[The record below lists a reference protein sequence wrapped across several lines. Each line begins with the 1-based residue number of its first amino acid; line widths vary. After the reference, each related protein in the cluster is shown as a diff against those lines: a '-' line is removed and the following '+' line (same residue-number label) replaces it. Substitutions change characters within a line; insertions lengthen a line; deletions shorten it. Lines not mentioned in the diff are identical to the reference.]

1 MHKVDVMYDLELEY
15 LFDDG
20 EDGNKFKSHRNKG
33 KHVKISEK
41 TFEHMLKEG
50 LIKKTDNGYVFV
62 GKYEDT
68 LEMKKK
74 KI

>member
-20 EDGNKFKSHRNKG
+20 EDGNKFKSNKNKG
-33 KHVKISEK
+33 KHVKISDK
-41 TFEHMLKEG
+41 IFEHMLREG
-50 LIKKTDNGYVFV
+50 LIKKMDNGYVFV

-68 LEMKKK
+68 FEIKKK